1 MNGSLTGQRVLVIGR
16 GSGIA
21 RAVALAALS
30 PGVIDSGAWDALG
43 EQGKAE
49 YFAHMRSVNPA
60 RRIGT
65 IDDVASAVLYA
76 MSSTFLTGQTL
87 HIDGGE
93 PLT

>member
-1 MNGSLTGQRVLVIGR
+1 MRFVNLSDAEKAHLAAVFKQPQTAARKDAAMNGSLHDQKVLVIGR

-21 RAVALAALS
+21 RAVA
-30 PGVIDSGAWDALG
+30 
-43 EQGKAE
+43 K
-49 YFAHMRSVNPA
+49 
-60 RRIGT
+60 
-65 IDDVASAVLYA
+65 